1 MASVP
6 STASVAE
13 SLRSQAT
20 RIATL
25 DALDALD
32 APIPSDLALLAAP
45 ALVDAMATEK
55 DKEPFDRC
63 GLLLARLIAEALPDT
78 TIHAAAIFGERSEVI
93 VAPVLIAQAVER
105 ATSPG
110 GQPLTLEDA
119 YSYACLLARET
130 AAFMRGGTVVWAA
143 AGRSAAEFLQ
153 VVSLLAQL
161 HPTHIATSPRQAL
174 SARSG

>member
-1 MASVP
+1 MATVP
-6 STASVAE
+6 SAASVAE

-105 ATSPG
+105 ASSPG

-153 VVSLLAQL
+153 VVSLLAQP